1 MPYFYEFWQEN
12 PLSKRDASGILGETL
27 YDGCVWRAPGNG
39 KQAGAFR
46 GGRAGDRKRTCKGWR
61 IYFMKMLE
69 DRIRKDGIVREGNV
83 LKVDSFINHQMDP
96 ILMKSI
102 AVEFVRRFASTNI
115 NKVMTIEASGI
126 APAIMVGYL
135 LELPVVFAKKKK
147 PVTMENM
154 LTTSVYSFT
163 KDRSYD
169 VCVSKDF
176 LQKGDRV
183 LFIDDFLANGNAAK
197 GIIDLVEKAG
207 AELAG
212 MGFIIEKSFQHG
224 GDYLRN
230 AGIRIESLAIIDSL
244 DNCEIKI
251 R

>member
-1 MPYFYEFWQEN
+1 MKALKERI
-12 PLSKRDASGILGETL
+12 LRDGKCFEGGI
-27 YDGCVWRAPGNG
+27 
-39 KQAGAFR
+39 
-46 GGRAGDRKRTCKGWR
+46 
-61 IYFMKMLE
+61 
-69 DRIRKDGIVREGNV
+69 
-83 LKVDSFINHQMDP
+83 LKVDNFINHQMDP

-183 LFIDDFLANGNAAK
+183 LFIDDFLANGCALQ
-197 GIIDLVEKAG
+197 GLISIITEAG
-207 AELAG
+207 ASVEGIGIA
-212 MGFIIEKSFQHG
+212 IEKGFQMG
-224 GDYLRN
+224 GRLIRN
-230 AGIRIESLAIIDSL
+230 LGYQLESLAIVDSMNA
-244 DNCEIKI
+244 DTKEIVF
-251 R
+251 REQ